1 VHDAPVDQERTFRT
15 LLMVGLLGVLPIMVY
30 HRISAHRSREPL
42 DRRQEGLFLLATLR
56 PIGLTFIAGA
66 IVYLVNPARMS
77 WSAVA
82 MAAALRWL
90 GLGIVAT
97 AGVLLF
103 WTLRSLGANLT
114 DTVVTR
120 RAHTLVVKGPYRWVR
135 HPFYDTVGLLMLGT
149 ALAAANW
156 FLLLTG
162 ALTLGLL
169 VVRTP
174 REEERLVARFGDQYR
189 DYMARTNRF
198 IPALR
203 AGR

>member
-1 VHDAPVDQERTFRT
+1 VHDAQVDQEHTFRT

-30 HRISAHRSREPL
+30 HRIKAHRSREPL
-42 DRRQEGLFLLATLR
+42 DRQQEGLFILATLR
-56 PIGLTFIAGA
+56 PVGLTFIAGV

-82 MAAALRWL
+82 IPAALRWM

-97 AGVLLF
+97 AALLLF

-120 RAHTLVVKGPYRWVR
+120 KAHTLVVKGPYRWVR
-135 HPFYDTVGLLMLGT
+135 HPFYDTVGLLMIGISLV
-149 ALAAANW
+149 AANS

-162 ALTLGLL
+162 VLTLALL
-169 VVRTP
+169 VVRTA
-174 REEERLVARFGDQYR
+174 REEEQLVARFGDQYR
-189 DYMARTNRF
+189 GYMARTNRF
-198 IPALR
+198 IPTLR